1 MPLPKMILKQPRSV
15 EKNMAFKS
23 GFVTIIGRPNVGK
36 STLLNLLTG
45 EKIAIMSSKPQ
56 TTRHTIRTVVT
67 TEDYQM
73 VFVDTPGIHKPKNK
87 LGEFMIKEAFNT
99 LEEVDVIL
107 FLVDAN
113 DKAIGPG
120 DSMIMEELQKTGV
133 PTLLLINKI
142 DLVDKQQLL
151 PLMAQYNES
160 YDFEEIIPISAVKA
174 ETAPQ
179 VLKAIEKLLPEGDK
193 YYPEDM
199 LTDQQERVLAQEL
212 IREKLLNL
220 LSDEVPHGIG
230 VEVIRFKE
238 APQKNMIEI
247 DANIYCEKESHK
259 GIIIGKSG
267 TVLKKVGTFAR
278 QDMERLFDCKV
289 FLKLWVKV
297 KDDWRNSD
305 FMLNELGYKKGSE

>member
-1 MPLPKMILKQPRSV
+1 
-15 EKNMAFKS
+15 MAFKS

-87 LGEFMIKEAFNT
+87 LGEYMMQEAFGT
-99 LEEVDVIL
+99 LDDVDVVVY
-107 FLVDAN
+107 LVDAT

-120 DSMIMEELQKTGV
+120 DSLIIEELGKRGV
-133 PTLLLINKI
+133 PALLLINKI
-142 DLVDKQQLL
+142 DLIEKQNLL
-151 PLMAQYNES
+151 PLIAQYSQAYE
-160 YDFEEIIPISAVKA
+160 FEEIIPISAIKSN
-174 ETAPQ
+174 TSKL
-179 VLKAIEKLLPEGDK
+179 VLEAIEKLLPEGEK
-193 YYPEDM
+193 FYPDDM
-199 LTDQQERVLAQEL
+199 LTDQPEKVLAQEM

-230 VEVIRFKE
+230 VEIIRFKE
-238 APQKNMIEI
+238 LRNKNILEI

-259 GIIIGKSG
+259 GIIIGKDG
-267 TVLKKVGTFAR
+267 AMLKKVGMLAR
-278 QDMERLFDCKV
+278 QDMERLFDTKV

-305 FMLNELGYKKGSE
+305 FMLNELGYKSKE

>member
-1 MPLPKMILKQPRSV
+1 MS
-15 EKNMAFKS
+15 FKS

-45 EKIAIMSSKPQ
+45 EKVAIMSSKPQ

-67 TEDYQM
+67 TDKYQM

-87 LGEFMIKEAFNT
+87 LGEYMMQEAFNT
-99 LEEVDVIL
+99 LDEVDAVL
-107 FLVDAN
+107 FLVDAT
-113 DKAIGPG
+113 DKNIGPG
-120 DSMIMEELQKTGV
+120 DSMIIEELGKTGTPV
-133 PTLLLINKI
+133 ILLINKI
-142 DLVDKQQLL
+142 DLIDKQMLL
-151 PLMAQYNES
+151 PLIAQYSEA
-160 YDFEEIIPISAVKA
+160 YDFEEIIPISALKKQ
-174 ETAPQ
+174 TAAQ
-179 VLKAIEKLLPEGDK
+179 VMDTVYKLLPEGEK
-193 YYPEDM
+193 YYPDDM
-199 LTDQQERVLAQEL
+199 LTDQHEKVLAQEL

-238 APQKNMIEI
+238 PSQKNIIEI

-259 GIIIGKSG
+259 GIIIGKDG
-267 TVLKKVGTFAR
+267 VMLKKVGSLAR
-278 QDMERLFDCKV
+278 QDMERLFDSKV

-305 FMLNELGYKKGSE
+305 FMLNELGYNSKE

>member
-1 MPLPKMILKQPRSV
+1 
-15 EKNMAFKS
+15 MAFKS

-45 EKIAIMSSKPQ
+45 EKVAIMSSKPQ

-67 TEDYQM
+67 KENYQM

-87 LGEFMIKEAFNT
+87 LGEYMMKEAFGT
-99 LEEVDVIL
+99 LDDVDVVV
-107 FLVDAN
+107 FLVDAT
-113 DKAIGPG
+113 DKNIGPG
-120 DSMIMEELQKTGV
+120 DTMIIEELEKTGTPV
-133 PTLLLINKI
+133 ILLINKI
-142 DLVDKQQLL
+142 DLVEKQALL
-151 PLMAQYNES
+151 PLIAEYSQA
-160 YDFEEIIPISAVKA
+160 YDFDEIIPVSAIKS
-174 ETAPQ
+174 ETAAR
-179 VLKAIEKLLPEGDK
+179 VTDAIEKLLPEGEK
-193 YYPEDM
+193 FYPDDM
-199 LTDQQERVLAQEL
+199 LTDQPEKVLAQEL

-238 APQKNMIEI
+238 APNKKIIEI

-259 GIIIGKSG
+259 GIVIGKG
-267 TVLKKVGTFAR
+267 GAMLKRVGTLAR
-278 QDMERLFDCKV
+278 QDMERLFDTKV

-305 FMLNELGYKKGSE
+305 YMLNELGYKSKE

>member
-1 MPLPKMILKQPRSV
+1 MS
-15 EKNMAFKS
+15 FKS

-56 TTRHTIRTVVT
+56 TTRHAIRTVVT
-67 TEDYQM
+67 TDNYQM
-73 VFVDTPGIHKPKNK
+73 IFVDTPGIHKPKNK
-87 LGEFMIKEAFNT
+87 LGEYMMQEAFKT
-99 LEEVDVIL
+99 LDEVDVVV
-107 FLVDAN
+107 FLVDAT

-120 DSMIMEELQKTGV
+120 DSMIIEELGKTGAPV
-133 PTLLLINKI
+133 ILLINKI
-142 DLVDKQQLL
+142 DLVEKQALL
-151 PLMAQYNES
+151 PLIAQYS
-160 YDFEEIIPISAVKA
+160 QAYDFEEIIPISAIKSDTSKLVMD
-174 ETAPQ
+174 
-179 VLKAIEKLLPEGDK
+179 AIEKLLPIGEK
-193 YYPEDM
+193 YYPDDM
-199 LTDQQERVLAQEL
+199 LTDQHEKVLAQEL

-238 APQKNMIEI
+238 IQNKNLVEI

-259 GIIIGKSG
+259 GIIIGKDG
-267 TVLKKVGTFAR
+267 VMLKKVGMQAR
-278 QDMERLFDCKV
+278 KDMERLFDAKV

-305 FMLNELGYKKGSE
+305 FMLNELGYRNKE

>member
-1 MPLPKMILKQPRSV
+1 
-15 EKNMAFKS
+15 MAFKS

-56 TTRHTIRTVVT
+56 TTRHAIRTVVT

-87 LGEFMIKEAFNT
+87 LGEYMMQEAYNT
-99 LEEVDVIL
+99 LKDVDVIL

-113 DKAIGPG
+113 EKSIGPG
-120 DSMIMEELQKTGV
+120 DAMIIEDLKQTGV
-133 PTLLLINKI
+133 PVILLINKI
-142 DLVDKQQLL
+142 DLVEKTKLL
-151 PLMAQYNES
+151 PLIAQYSEAFE
-160 YDFEEIIPISAVKA
+160 FEEIIPVSALKG
-174 ETAPQ
+174 ETKEQ
-179 VLKAIEKLLPEGDK
+179 VLKAIEKHLPEGEK
-193 YYPEDM
+193 YYPDDM
-199 LTDQQERVLAQEL
+199 LTDQQEKVLAQEL

-230 VEVIRFKE
+230 IEVIRFKE
-238 APQKNMIEI
+238 VPQKNLIEI

-259 GIIIGKSG
+259 GIIIGKNG
-267 TVLKKVGTFAR
+267 VMLKKVGTYAR
-278 QDMERLFDCKV
+278 EDMERLFDSKV

-297 KDDWRNSD
+297 KDDWRNND
-305 FMLNELGYKKGSE
+305 YMLNELGYKKTNE